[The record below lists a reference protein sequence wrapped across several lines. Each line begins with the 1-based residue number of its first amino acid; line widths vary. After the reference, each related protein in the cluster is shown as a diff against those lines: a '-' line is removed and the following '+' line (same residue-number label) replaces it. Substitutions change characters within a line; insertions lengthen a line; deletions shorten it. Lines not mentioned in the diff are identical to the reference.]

1 MEAMALKRDGS
12 APGQPS
18 QVKRAL
24 GAPLGKVEGAFE
36 REAGCP
42 SPARSR
48 PQGCPGA
55 DCGEPALGRLGCA
68 LPGLWE
74 GGATVS

>member
-1 MEAMALKRDGS
+1 MEEMALKRDVS
-12 APGQPS
+12 APVQPS

-24 GAPLGKVEGAFE
+24 GAPLRKVEGAFE
-36 REAGCP
+36 REPGCP
-42 SPARSR
+42 SPARCR

-55 DCGEPALGRLGCA
+55 DCGKTVLGRLGCGF
-68 LPGLWE
+68 PRLWE